1 MRSIV
6 LCLVASFILFAAG
19 LAGTYKG
26 TYSGSAGASGDF
38 VVSLTQ
44 ADSGEWKSEVTFT
57 LGGQDVKTKI
67 TSLKVDGSKVT
78 IVYEFDLQGTV
89 LETTITGELIA
100 VAEAHSDP
108 TPFHLG
114 TGGEQA
120 QFSTGFTLLEIS
132 NKTDQFYFL
141 VRNDTN
147 RAFLAEQL
155 QSFGKQVVLWADKA
169 REGLAVKTGN
179 QYL

>member
-1 MRSIV
+1 V

-89 LETTITGELIA
+89 LESTITGELSGDALAGGYHTKVVADGSA
-100 VAEAHSDP
+100 VDE
-108 TPFHLG
+108 G
-114 TGGEQA
+114 T
-120 QFSTGFTLLEIS
+120 
-132 NKTDQFYFL
+132 
-141 VRNDTN
+141 
-147 RAFLAEQL
+147 
-155 QSFGKQVVLWADKA
+155 WKA
-169 REGLAVKTGN
+169 TVG
-179 QYL
+179 Q

>member
-67 TSLKVDGSKVT
+67 TSLKVDDSKVT

-89 LETTITGELIA
+89 LESTIAGELSGDA
-100 VAEAHSDP
+100 LAGGYHTKVVADGSDVDE
-108 TPFHLG
+108 G
-114 TGGEQA
+114 T
-120 QFSTGFTLLEIS
+120 
-132 NKTDQFYFL
+132 
-141 VRNDTN
+141 
-147 RAFLAEQL
+147 
-155 QSFGKQVVLWADKA
+155 WKA
-169 REGLAVKTGN
+169 TVG
-179 QYL
+179 Q